1 MVGVGDVP
9 RRITNE
15 QDDHHEAHHHSHRTR
30 HRHARRA
37 RNRLRQPGRARA
49 PRRRSSEPS
58 RKAVE
63 ADTGGDVDVEF
74 NEDGI
79 SVESDEGDFSL
90 SVDENGVE
98 IDGTDA
104 DGNDFSLDADE
115 DGINAESEDGTLDV
129 DSDGTFT
136 ATDADGDVTT
146 GQVSSDGDS
155 VDFTVEG
162 EDGDAV
168 FTSGEGIPTEWP
180 EHRAPSPRGSTT
192 SSGPTSPRPATRT
205 SIVTGT
211 TGCQRARTPSTTTS
225 TASPTPASTEDTK
238 INQGTEF
245 YSATFTKGDTTVNVT
260 TQASGNSTDVVI
272 AVN

>member
-1 MVGVGDVP
+1 MQHTT
-9 RRITNE
+9 I
-15 QDDHHEAHHHSHRTR
+15 RTP
-30 HRHARRA
+30 ARTVLAAVALAVVATGCGNLVERA
-37 RNRLRQPGRARA
+37 T
-49 PRRRSSEPS
+49 EE
-58 RKAVE
+58 AVE
-63 ADTGGDVDVEF
+63 RAVEEAVESDTGGNVDVEF

-115 DGINAESEDGTLDV
+115 GGINAESEDGTLDV

-146 GQVSSDGDS
+146 GEVSSDGDS

-168 FTSGEGIPTEWP
+168 FTSGEGIPDQWP
-180 EHRAPSPRGSTT
+180 SDVPEPEGLDEIFGTYISDAGD
-192 SSGPTSPRPATRT
+192 ANV
-205 SIVTGT
+205 IVTGS
-211 TGCQRARTPSTTTS
+211 TGDSAEDAFDDYADRLTDAGF
-225 TASPTPASTEDTK
+225 TEDTK
-238 INQGTEF
+238 INQGADF
-245 YSATFTKGDTTVNVT
+245 FSATFTKGDTTVNVT
-260 TQASGNSTDVVI
+260 TQASGDSTDVVI
-272 AVN
+272 GVN